1 MRSRLMATAFPAA
14 PYHCRRD
21 INMNALPSVRRT
33 TINNAAITSSGTAE
47 ILAADM
53 AGAPLDDLKDLLWA
67 LQILKSLTK

>member
-1 MRSRLMATAFPAA
+1 
-14 PYHCRRD
+14 
-21 INMNALPSVRRT
+21 MNALPSVRRT